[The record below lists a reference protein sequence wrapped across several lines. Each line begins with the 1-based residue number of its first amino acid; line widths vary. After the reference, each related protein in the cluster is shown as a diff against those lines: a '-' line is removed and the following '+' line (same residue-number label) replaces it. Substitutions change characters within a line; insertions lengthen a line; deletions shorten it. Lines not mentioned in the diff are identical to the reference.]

1 MGGGGASLALRGDG
15 AISSSGVGS
24 PNGAV
29 DPASPPP
36 PTRVDYVLDTSRPLA
51 DTLADLCLNYFGMH
65 PDVHVPGDF
74 VLRVCETEER
84 ITEDKIRSLKVAD
97 LANLRLAMAPYR
109 HARLIA
115 DRLRRLDDEA
125 ELKKTVFALQR
136 YLKESDFAAEFLGCG
151 GFEILQRV
159 TLRVDRNAFAYTL
172 NCICVLLNHSLP
184 DSEGES
190 TLAEPAWPQWMQ
202 LLPEFIDRK
211 LPTAKIALANS
222 TEMQPN
228 VGRPVTLL
236 SIWLLRKSKP
246 AQREAFYRRLV
257 SSQTTIR
264 LLVSGVSSK
273 SREIQLASLQLINAV
288 LRCDP
293 ERRHS
298 HMIRALDSA
307 GMRKV
312 AAWAMS
318 SLREDEPLRRALI
331 EYQAAIV
338 LDYHRGKTTPI
349 DLNILGHSAAL
360 DEIWSLAQVS
370 PVGDEKW
377 RRIGF
382 LTEQPSVELRGF
394 GVLDLANMHFFARKC
409 QHEFHQ
415 MILDQLE
422 LQPEVRCPIM
432 RAAMQ
437 VSQVLSDVWDVTSGQ
452 PSMARCQSLFLC
464 FEDSFAICLRLF
476 VDLWAA
482 IVPMC
487 RSTGLRRVGA
497 LLRSHL
503 REVLASLGESEPKVL
518 SKFRKAMLGT
528 PFHLIREAHLA
539 SLASDDRLLENQSY
553 IDARNRLM
561 DMAYAFM
568 REQRLRSM
576 AAGAWFLLLGDEG
589 RCAAGVRFCKLDR
602 EFSRLL
608 WADFGSIQTSVPSDS
623 ALVNQE
629 ILRISSPSAAV
640 SPAGL
645 GPSAHA
651 TADKRQH
658 MSSQLMFSVEL
669 DRPAPLDIAAATAPA
684 AAAGSK
690 RSSIAM
696 PQQLTDL
703 QARQDTKNMELI
715 FRCKTVNQFGSWFD
729 GLRMLVQRDM
739 ESLVSS
745 ETMYYVREL
754 VQMHMALWRLAVEDV
769 LPEADI
775 ARAAAEDEGSDGA
788 PAWAAAVLGAAAA
801 AKRIPPLPASFGFW
815 HDPGCTDSVRP
826 KPAA

>member
-136 YLKESDFAAEFLGCG
+136 YLKQYETTKELSPSSADDICLKESDFAAEFLGCG

-172 NCICVLLNHSLP
+172 NCIC
-184 DSEGES
+184 
-190 TLAEPAWPQWMQ
+190 
-202 LLPEFIDRK
+202 

-415 MILDQLE
+415 
-422 LQPEVRCPIM
+422 
-432 RAAMQ
+432 
-437 VSQVLSDVWDVTSGQ
+437 
-452 PSMARCQSLFLC
+452 
-464 FEDSFAICLRLF
+464 
-476 VDLWAA
+476 
-482 IVPMC
+482 
-487 RSTGLRRVGA
+487 
-497 LLRSHL
+497 
-503 REVLASLGESEPKVL
+503 SEPKVL

-623 ALVNQE
+623 ALVNQGVHASVMRTCRSRLTCETAPISE